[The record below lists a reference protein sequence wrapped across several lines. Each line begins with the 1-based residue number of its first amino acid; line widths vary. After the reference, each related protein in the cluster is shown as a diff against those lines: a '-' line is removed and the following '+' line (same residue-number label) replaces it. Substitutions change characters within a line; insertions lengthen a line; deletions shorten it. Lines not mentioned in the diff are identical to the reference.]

1 MATTHAMLRGV
12 RAFTTK
18 ALQATTTTQHHQLQ
32 ALCLFTAA
40 RATAASARGGVPFPS
55 SSLFRHWSSSPSPPP
70 PPEASKDEDRRY
82 HWIKPEAEDLIARA
96 YARHKAL
103 ANTGKSFPPS
113 ICLKDLESDTIAT
126 EYHYEPK
133 TFGDRVARKL
143 VYYGENLMHMF
154 FRDKY
159 DHHAVTLE
167 TVAAVPGIV
176 GAAHRHLR
184 SLRCMKR
191 DHGWINP
198 LQEEAENERLHLLI
212 WMQHTK
218 PSRIERAFV
227 VMAQGAYVLA
237 YSVLMYLSPRTAHRT
252 VGYLE
257 EAAHRAYTDY
267 LNAVDRGDIPNVPA
281 GDIAKRYYRLPED
294 AKLRD
299 VILHVRADE
308 CMHRDFNH
316 HLGDLYDNNEAD
328 AFPTKMGGAS
338 FEEDRSS
345 YELKEEAATKKKK
358 KKKEAASDRSRG
370 AEERGAKRKVEE
382 GSEIAM

>member
-1 MATTHAMLRGV
+1 
-12 RAFTTK
+12 
-18 ALQATTTTQHHQLQ
+18 
-32 ALCLFTAA
+32 
-40 RATAASARGGVPFPS
+40 
-55 SSLFRHWSSSPSPPP
+55 
-70 PPEASKDEDRRY
+70 
-82 HWIKPEAEDLIARA
+82 
-96 YARHKAL
+96 
-103 ANTGKSFPPS
+103 
-113 ICLKDLESDTIAT
+113 
-126 EYHYEPK
+126 
-133 TFGDRVARKL
+133 
-143 VYYGENLMHMF
+143 MHMF
-154 FRDKY
+154 FREKY

-218 PSRIERAFV
+218 PSRVERAFV
-227 VMAQGAYVLA
+227 VMAQGVYVMA

-316 HLGDLYDNNEAD
+316 HLGDLYDNDEAD

-345 YELKEEAATKKKK
+345 YELKEEAAAKSGEKKKK
-358 KKKEAASDRSRG
+358 KKKVASDRSGG
-370 AEERGAKRKVEE
+370 AEEGNEV
-382 GSEIAM
+382 AM

>member
-1 MATTHAMLRGV
+1 LV
-12 RAFTTK
+12 
-18 ALQATTTTQHHQLQ
+18 
-32 ALCLFTAA
+32 
-40 RATAASARGGVPFPS
+40 S
-55 SSLFRHWSSSPSPPP
+55 S
-70 PPEASKDEDRRY
+70 
-82 HWIKPEAEDLIARA
+82 
-96 YARHKAL
+96 
-103 ANTGKSFPPS
+103 
-113 ICLKDLESDTIAT
+113 
-126 EYHYEPK
+126 
-133 TFGDRVARKL
+133 FGDRVARKL

-308 CMHRDFNH
+308 CMVR
-316 HLGDLYDNNEAD
+316 LQ
-328 AFPTKMGGAS
+328 
-338 FEEDRSS
+338 
-345 YELKEEAATKKKK
+345 
-358 KKKEAASDRSRG
+358 
-370 AEERGAKRKVEE
+370 
-382 GSEIAM
+382 

>member
-1 MATTHAMLRGV
+1 VIKLKLTRFSLV
-12 RAFTTK
+12 
-18 ALQATTTTQHHQLQ
+18 
-32 ALCLFTAA
+32 
-40 RATAASARGGVPFPS
+40 S
-55 SSLFRHWSSSPSPPP
+55 S
-70 PPEASKDEDRRY
+70 
-82 HWIKPEAEDLIARA
+82 
-96 YARHKAL
+96 
-103 ANTGKSFPPS
+103 
-113 ICLKDLESDTIAT
+113 
-126 EYHYEPK
+126 
-133 TFGDRVARKL
+133 FGDRVARKL

-167 TVAAVPGIV
+167 TVAAVSPALLLLLPLPPLGQSAKDLCPSDSLTSPVDAAVCVNDLKVPGIV

-257 EAAHRAYTDY
+257 EAAHRAYTDCKS
-267 LNAVDRGDIPNVPA
+267 NRI
-281 GDIAKRYYRLPED
+281 
-294 AKLRD
+294 
-299 VILHVRADE
+299 
-308 CMHRDFNH
+308 
-316 HLGDLYDNNEAD
+316 
-328 AFPTKMGGAS
+328 
-338 FEEDRSS
+338 
-345 YELKEEAATKKKK
+345 
-358 KKKEAASDRSRG
+358 
-370 AEERGAKRKVEE
+370 
-382 GSEIAM
+382 